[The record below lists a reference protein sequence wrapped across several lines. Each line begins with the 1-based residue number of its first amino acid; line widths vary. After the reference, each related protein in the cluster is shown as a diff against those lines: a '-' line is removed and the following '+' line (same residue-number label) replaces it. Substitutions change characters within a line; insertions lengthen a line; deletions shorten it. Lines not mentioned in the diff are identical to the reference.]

1 MKILV
6 VHEVSFPKKVVYEI
20 HEFPEL
26 LALRGHDVTFVDFDE
41 GARIGSTLNVRDR
54 VVSGRIH
61 QDAKIRLITPH
72 AFGLPALD
80 RVWAIFSS
88 IPVFWKQISR
98 GKYDVVL
105 NFAVPT
111 YGLQVNWIARIF
123 GVPVVH
129 RALDVSHKIQKTAW
143 NPLIRIFEKWV
154 LQLSTAISANNPAM
168 KSYVERELQNAATDK
183 VQVHY
188 PPLDLDVIKA
198 APFDQDLAKSL
209 GIFQGDQV
217 VMYMGSFFYFSG
229 LDEFIRILKSAINTN
244 PRLKFLLIG
253 GGEQDLYL
261 RGLVNDLDLNQSVVF
276 AGFVPFKDLGSYMS
290 LADLAINPL
299 LPDEVASVAFPQKVL
314 QYLAV
319 GLPVVSTKLDG
330 LIAAFGTSQ
339 PISWVDTP
347 SDGAAEVARL
357 FASPGLPN
365 VTAQQR
371 EKLIEMFSPSTTVRA
386 LEEFLEQAIKTT
398 RSEEK

>member
-1 MKILV
+1 LKILV

-26 LALRGHDVTFVDFDE
+26 LALLGHEVTFVDFDE
-41 GARIGSTLNVRDR
+41 GARFGSNLKVRDR
-54 VVSGRIH
+54 PVAGRIH

-72 AFGLPALD
+72 AFGLSALD

-98 GKYDVVL
+98 GNYDVVL

-111 YGLQVNWIARIF
+111 YGLQVNWVARIF

-154 LQLSTAISANNPAM
+154 LQLSTLISANNPAM
-168 KSYVERELQNAATDK
+168 KSYVERELPSAVADK

-188 PPLDLDVIKA
+188 PPLDLEVIRA
-198 APFDQDLAKSL
+198 TPFDQELAKSL
-209 GIFQGDQV
+209 GIVRGDKV

-229 LDEFIRILKSAINTN
+229 LDEFIRNLKSSMDAN

-253 GGEQDLYL
+253 GGEQDSYL
-261 RGLVNDLDLNQSVVF
+261 RGLVNDLDLNKSVVF
-276 AGFVPFKDLGSYMS
+276 AGFVPFQELGKYMS

-339 PISWVDTP
+339 PISWVAGP
-347 SDGAAEVARL
+347 ADGAAEVARL
-357 FASPGLPN
+357 FASPSLPI

-371 EKLIEMFSPSTTVRA
+371 KKLVEMFSPSTTVKA
-386 LEEFLEQAIKTT
+386 LEEFLQQAIKTI

>member
-1 MKILV
+1 LKILV

-54 VVSGRIH
+54 FVSGRIH
-61 QDAKIRLITPH
+61 QNAKLRLITPH
-72 AFGLPALD
+72 VFGLPLID
-80 RVWAIFSS
+80 RLWAIFSS
-88 IPVFWKQISR
+88 IPVLWNQISR
-98 GKYDVVL
+98 GKFDVIL

-111 YGLQVNWIARIF
+111 YGLQVNLIARMF

-154 LQLSTAISANNPAM
+154 LRLSTSISANNPAM
-168 KSYVERELQNAATDK
+168 KGYVERELPNLDASK
-183 VQVHY
+183 VRVHY
-188 PPLDLDVIKA
+188 PPLDLDVIKQT
-198 APFDQDLAKSL
+198 PFDHELANSL
-209 GIFQGDQV
+209 GISPNDQV

-229 LDEFIRILKSAINTN
+229 LDEFILNLKTSMEKN

-253 GGEQDLYL
+253 GGEQDSYL
-261 RGLVNDLDLNQSVVF
+261 RGLVSDLTLDRSVVF
-276 AGFVPFKDLGSYMS
+276 AGFVPFQELGRYMS

-319 GLPVVSTKLDG
+319 GLPVVSTRLDG
-330 LIAAFGTSQ
+330 LIAAFGDTQ
-339 PISWVDTP
+339 PISWVDGP
-347 SDGAAEVARL
+347 ADGAAQVARL
-357 FASPGLPN
+357 FDSPSLPA
-365 VTAQQR
+365 VTSQQR
-371 EKLIEMFSPSTTVRA
+371 KMLIEMFSPLTTAKA
-386 LEEFLEQAIKTT
+386 LEDFLQQNIKTIGT
-398 RSEEK
+398 EER